1 MRGPHLPG
9 PPHAMSSTRR
19 DIHYWKCDR
28 PAAFHGTA
36 QGDARRPS
44 RETESLV
51 RELLTRHFGVPPAD
65 LRDGGGQGNHQT
77 FVATIAAH
85 DVFVRIEDGPEQDDY
100 IAVESFVMDRVRALG
115 VPTPRVH
122 ATDATRR
129 IAPFAWQVLD
139 RIPEPDL
146 NHHFKAGTLATR
158 EVASQIGRLIA
169 MWQGVAVEG
178 FGPFDVAHLT
188 ATGTL
193 HGLHATYPSYYLTRL
208 DAHLAFLVDRR
219 FLTQTQAEA
228 MGIAI
233 DDHRALLD
241 LATPCLVH
249 KDTALWN
256 LLGTA
261 NEVTAVIDWDDCVGG
276 DPMDDLALLGC
287 FHDGAFMRA
296 AFAGYASVRALP
308 ADHAPRFWLHLLR
321 NMIFKAVIRVGA
333 GYFDHGSQ
341 FFLVG
346 AGSDG
351 KALRETTLARL
362 DAAVR
367 GLQEGQDPLGL

>member
-1 MRGPHLPG
+1 MP
-9 PPHAMSSTRR
+9 STRR
-19 DIHYWKCDR
+19 DVYYWKCDR

-44 RETESLV
+44 RETETLV
-51 RELLTRHFGVPPAD
+51 RDLLNRHFGVPATT
-65 LRDGGGQGNHQT
+65 LRDGGGQGNHLT
-77 FVATIAAH
+77 FVATVDEH
-85 DVFVRIEDGPEQDDY
+85 DVFIRIEDGPERDDY
-100 IAVESFVMDRVRALG
+100 IAVESSVMDRVRALG

-129 IAPFAWQVLD
+129 VAPFAWQILE
-139 RIPEPDL
+139 RIAEPDL
-146 NHHFKAGTLATR
+146 NRHFKAGALATH
-158 EVASQIGRLIA
+158 EVAAQIGRLIA
-169 MWQGVAVEG
+169 TWQSVPVEG
-178 FGPFDVAHLT
+178 FGPFDVAHL
-188 ATGTL
+188 GRHGVL
-193 HGLHATYPSYYLTRL
+193 QGLHSGYPAYYFTRL

-228 MGIAI
+228 MRAAI

-241 LATPCLVH
+241 IATPCLVH

-256 LLGTA
+256 LLGTER
-261 NEVTAVIDWDDCVGG
+261 EVTAVIDWDDCVGG

-287 FHDGAFMRA
+287 FHDGTFLRA
-296 AFAGYASVRALP
+296 AFEGYASVRPLP
-308 ADHAPRFWLHLLR
+308 ADHVARFWLHVLR
-321 NMIFKAVIRVGA
+321 NMLFKAVIRVGA
-333 GYFDHGSQ
+333 GYFDHDSR

-351 KALRETTLARL
+351 QALRETTLVRL

-367 GLQEGQDPLGL
+367 GLQAGRDPLAL

>member
-1 MRGPHLPG
+1 MP
-9 PPHAMSSTRR
+9 STRR
-19 DIHYWKCDR
+19 DIYYWKCDR

-36 QGDARRPS
+36 QGEARRPS

-51 RELLTRHFGVPPAD
+51 RELLTRHFKVPPTH
-65 LRDGGGQGNHQT
+65 LRDGGGQGNHPT
-77 FVATIAAH
+77 FIATIDAH
-85 DVFVRIEDGPEQDDY
+85 EVFVRIEDGPEHDDY

-122 ATDATRR
+122 ATDATRHV
-129 IAPFAWQVLD
+129 APFAWQILE
-139 RIPEPDL
+139 RIAEPDL
-146 NHHFKAGTLATR
+146 NRHFKAGMLVTA
-158 EVASQIGRLIA
+158 EVAAQIGRLIA
-169 MWQGVAVEG
+169 TWQGAAVEG
-178 FGPFDVAHLT
+178 FGPFDVERLASE
-188 ATGTL
+188 GTL
-193 HGLHATYPSYYLTRL
+193 RGLHDHYPSYYFTRL
-208 DAHLAFLVDRR
+208 DAHLAFLVERS
-219 FLTQTQAEA
+219 FLTQAQAGT
-228 MGIAI
+228 MRTAI

-241 LATPCLVH
+241 LHAPCLVH

-256 LLGTA
+256 LLGTER
-261 NEVTAVIDWDDCVGG
+261 EVTAVIDWDDCVGG

-287 FHDGAFMRA
+287 FHDGAFLRA
-296 AFAGYASVRALP
+296 AFTGYALVRDLP

-333 GYFDHGSQ
+333 GYFDHDSQ

-367 GLQEGQDPLGL
+367 GLREGRDPLGL